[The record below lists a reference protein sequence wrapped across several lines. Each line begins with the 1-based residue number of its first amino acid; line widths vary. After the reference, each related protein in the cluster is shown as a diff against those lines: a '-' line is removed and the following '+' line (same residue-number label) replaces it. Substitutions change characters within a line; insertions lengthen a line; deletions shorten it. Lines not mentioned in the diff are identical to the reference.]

1 MGVGEWGWGADLPD
15 ILKSNK
21 KERKEQKH
29 FIILGKLNPDGGG
42 GDVHAILEFYYYNYF
57 SKVLKIKFG
66 RGQFLLICKF

>member
-15 ILKSNK
+15 IFKSNK

-42 GDVHAILEFYYYNYF
+42 GGCTCNTRIL
-57 SKVLKIKFG
+57 
-66 RGQFLLICKF
+66 LL